1 MINAEMRHI
10 CPALEPLLKRR
21 PDLAET
27 LECLHS
33 HDLDQALLRYL
44 PNASQ
49 ELLARFLN
57 DCSRIDFSRVDDH
70 RRALHS
76 SGVMAL
82 TPEDVAPVSMLT
94 LEEQGERRE
103 QDSQAG
109 AGALAE
115 GRFASVAFAGGAGT
129 RFFSGLDALQ
139 QALEHPNHKL
149 RQGRFDPREPKGV
162 FPISPVGG
170 LSFYDLIIGEALRVG
185 IKHGRLPWVLLL
197 TSSVTHDRT
206 QHFLRTA
213 DLWGLP
219 PNAWRAFTQ
228 ADEPR
233 LDMQGHLVVEPEG
246 GLAWT
251 GDGHGGVYRALMNR
265 GADGR
270 SLHDILRADGV
281 EHLVM
286 HNVDNAV
293 ARPFVEARLGFHI
306 RERALFTVSA
316 TRKINPEEKVGLLMR
331 MRGSGRV
338 EVVEYNVL
346 SPEIANLR
354 DPHTGRLVHEAGN
367 INTNLVA
374 LDAVQEDIDTTLY
387 TGKQIESCI
396 GPVESS
402 SLEMLNQHLTRLLDP
417 DRVRAFEVERSELF
431 MPTKNVTGVDSVVST
446 VQQMSDRSARLLR
459 QAGAT
464 IADTALCDL
473 GPACGDQAED
483 LKRYGIGPGWQLEP
497 GAQLFAC
504 ACQPDPE
511 GPPIAESGL
520 RLEENSSLLFST
532 QRPYGSLR
540 LGPDRTLL
548 RQPGSESKLHIGRD
562 VVVRPG
568 IRVRL
573 DVGPG
578 ANLRVKDKA
587 CFSEDTEIVVPE
599 GETLEIG

>member
-1 MINAEMRHI
+1 MIDAELRHV

-27 LECLHS
+27 LMRLRS
-33 HDLDQALLRYL
+33 HGLEQALLRYL

-49 ELLARFLN
+49 ELLARFLT
-57 DCSRIDFSRVDDH
+57 DCDRLDFARIEAH
-70 RRALHS
+70 RFALNS
-76 SGVMAL
+76 SGVQAL
-82 TPEDVAPVSMLT
+82 SPEDVAPVSMLT
-94 LEEQGERRE
+94 LENQDERRE
-103 QDSQAG
+103 EDNQAG
-109 AGALAE
+109 AKALAE

-129 RFFSGLDALQ
+129 RFFSGLDELQ

-170 LSFYDLIIGEALRVG
+170 LSFYDLIIGDALRVG
-185 IKHGRLPWVLLL
+185 MKHGRLPWVLLL
-197 TSSVTHDRT
+197 TSSVTHERT

-219 PNAWRAFTQ
+219 PDAWLAFSQ

-233 LDMQGHLVVEPEG
+233 LDMQGRLVVEPEG

-265 GADGR
+265 GPGGR
-270 SLHDILRADGV
+270 TLCDALRADGV

-286 HNVDNAV
+286 HNVDNAA
-293 ARPFVEARLGFHI
+293 ARPFVEARLGFHV
-306 RERALFTVSA
+306 REEALFTVSA
-316 TRKINPEEKVGLLMR
+316 TRKVNPEEKVGLLMR

-346 SPEIANLR
+346 SSEIANLR
-354 DPHTGRLVHEAGN
+354 DPQSGRLVHEAGN

-374 LDAVQEDIDTTLY
+374 LDAVREGIDTTLY
-387 TGKQIESCI
+387 TGKQVESCI

-417 DRVRAFEVERSELF
+417 DRVRAFEVERRELF
-431 MPTKNVTGVDSVVST
+431 MPTKNVRGEDSVVTT
-446 VQQMSDRSARLLR
+446 VQQMSNRFAELLR
-459 QAGAT
+459 QTGAT

-483 LKRYGIGPGWQLEP
+483 LLRYGIGPGWQLGP

-504 ACQPDPE
+504 ACQPDPK

-520 RLEENSSLLFST
+520 RLEENSSLLFSSR
-532 QRPYGSLR
+532 RPYGSLR
-540 LGPDRTLL
+540 LGPNRTLL
-548 RQPGSESKLHIGRD
+548 QQPGSESKLHIGCD
-562 VVVRPG
+562 VLIRPG